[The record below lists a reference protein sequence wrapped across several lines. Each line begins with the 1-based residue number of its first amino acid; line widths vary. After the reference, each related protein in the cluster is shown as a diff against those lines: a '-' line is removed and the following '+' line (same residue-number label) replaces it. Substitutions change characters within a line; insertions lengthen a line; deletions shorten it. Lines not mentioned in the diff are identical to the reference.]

1 MAGGGAAGFAF
12 GSGRSGALLRLDN
25 RSSDRPEVTPED
37 PRPEVPPLMLYGS
50 RTSGG
55 HFLSYGVFEALS
67 IKALSFPL
75 QIGTIPLK
83 Y

>member
-1 MAGGGAAGFAF
+1 MTGGGAAGFAF

-25 RSSDRPEVTPED
+25 RSSDRPDVTLED
-37 PRPEVPPLMLYGS
+37 PRPEILPLILDGS
-50 RTSGG
+50 HTSSR
-55 HFLSYGVFEALS
+55 HFLSYGVFEAVA